1 MYSLFVSNSNST
13 ISCSHVLPTFLV
25 ETFQLKSFPLSLI
38 LYIETRI
45 HLHREKDRENE
56 HWTYVGNHP
65 ARIFAIECGFCPFKM
80 WLFSFV
86 VSVTIAIRMHPSKTL
101 FPIRLLLQ
109 FVWIITGNETVC
121 ILHFYDTIVS
131 SLQQVLSSIPHIE
144 FSIFEKTTSLQWFCG
159 LMRRSINLRKSFSPS
174 TDLRCWKILEIFF
187 NNADIYLSPWLDL
200 QQIQRDTKLNWSIE
214 NNWMLNKKQ
223 TDSLE
228 WQRHTHIRSVRT
240 HKKYT
245 NEWKKAH
252 RIDRDKNKEK
262 CQEPRKMQR
271 TIYWTVF
278 NCRYVFRCK
287 RTWQKKWQTM
297 WTRDKDRATKKK
309 KRRRE

>member
-1 MYSLFVSNSNST
+1 MN
-13 ISCSHVLPTFLV
+13 
-25 ETFQLKSFPLSLI
+25 
-38 LYIETRI
+38 IE
-45 HLHREKDRENE
+45 HN
-56 HWTYVGNHP
+56 VGNHP

-245 NEWKKAH
+245 NEWKKK
-252 RIDRDKNKEK
+252 RTEWIEIKIRRNVKSQEK
-262 CQEPRKMQR
+262 CNERSIERFSIVDTYSVVNEHGRKSGKQCER
-271 TIYWTVF
+271 KIKTEQ
-278 NCRYVFRCK
+278 
-287 RTWQKKWQTM
+287 QKKRNGEENRT
-297 WTRDKDRATKKK
+297 AE
-309 KRRRE
+309 KRMSER